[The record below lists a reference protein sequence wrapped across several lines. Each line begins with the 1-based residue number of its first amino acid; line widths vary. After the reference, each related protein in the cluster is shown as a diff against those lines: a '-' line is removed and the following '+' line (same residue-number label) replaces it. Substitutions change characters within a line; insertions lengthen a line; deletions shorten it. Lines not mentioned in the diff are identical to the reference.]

1 MAQQLKEYQDLMDIK
16 IGLDLEIA
24 AYRKLLEYEES
35 RYNII
40 NIIYYYFLIC

>member
-24 AYRKLLEYEES
+24 AYRKLLESEES

-40 NIIYYYFLIC
+40 NIIYYYFLIR